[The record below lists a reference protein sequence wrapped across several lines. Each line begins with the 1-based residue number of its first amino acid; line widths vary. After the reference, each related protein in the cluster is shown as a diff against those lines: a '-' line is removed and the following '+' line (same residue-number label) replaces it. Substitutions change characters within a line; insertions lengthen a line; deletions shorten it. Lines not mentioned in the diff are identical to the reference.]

1 MERAQRAK
9 HVVVQ
14 GKGKGKGRQR
24 LTGLANYE
32 ALKMQRQ
39 SSIGNTQVSSA
50 PPTNLMDKNE
60 ATSPKSQPDSEEP
73 AEVPVQSMAAMN
85 VSHVPLPSPPLQLP
99 TQNVPFMPA
108 GMDPNHSPGYSSQP
122 PPNSHVEFEQM
133 QMMAR
138 LQAQH
143 LSSQQPHTQNSSYYP
158 GGNFSGE
165 GFSNGG
171 SEAAEWQ
178 QQAADDGTAQPEEHP
193 VQQQEIEEDS
203 RGKSKAQMKNQKK
216 HQRQRERKAKEL
228 RNQCLQLVVD
238 WKLNSLAA
246 PLIAMGFPQ
255 DQCIDAVCACSDG
268 KAAVDLERCVS
279 WIVNQQS
286 KGSAFSF
293 GAEDPKHKDSRQ
305 PDIDITD
312 EVQKMTEAEAKMGVT
327 SADVE
332 RAVLAHNGDVNSAC
346 QSLVQGSNS
355 SNGYTST
362 MVH

>member
-1 MERAQRAK
+1 MLWCTACRSTSTEHGCNERVACSLTITSVTASNPECALHACWDGPKPFTWVQLTATPQQVIS
-9 HVVVQ
+9 VVHM
-14 GKGKGKGRQR
+14 
-24 LTGLANYE
+24 LFT
-32 ALKMQRQ
+32 
-39 SSIGNTQVSSA
+39 
-50 PPTNLMDKNE
+50 
-60 ATSPKSQPDSEEP
+60 EECWCC
-73 AEVPVQSMAAMN
+73 
-85 VSHVPLPSPPLQLP
+85 
-99 TQNVPFMPA
+99 
-108 GMDPNHSPGYSSQP
+108 
-122 PPNSHVEFEQM
+122 SHVEFEQM

-312 EVQKMTEAEAKMGVT
+312 EMQKMTEAEAKMGVT